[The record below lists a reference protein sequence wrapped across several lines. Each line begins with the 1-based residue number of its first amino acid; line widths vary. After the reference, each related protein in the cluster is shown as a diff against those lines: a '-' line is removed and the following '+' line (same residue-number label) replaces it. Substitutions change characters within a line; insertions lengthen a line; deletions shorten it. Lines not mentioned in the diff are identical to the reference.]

1 MNLSSKDNN
10 KFNNKKKNKDPNA
23 LYYILAIF
31 LVFTIS
37 YFTIPKINR
46 GMDIKQSDYVSFV
59 NMVNEGKV
67 KTVEV
72 RDKTIAFEVVKKDG
86 KTEKYETSV
95 FFDPSLVDRLI
106 AHNVKSSQIYPKEIN
121 PIMQLLLSLLSTLF
135 FIGLL
140 WFIFSK
146 FILLSPCKKSGF
158 SRAK

>member
-72 RDKTIAFEVVKKDG
+72 RDKTIAFEVVKKM
-86 KTEKYETSV
+86 E
-95 FFDPSLVDRLI
+95 RLKNMKL
-106 AHNVKSSQIYPKEIN
+106 AYFLTHH
-121 PIMQLLLSLLSTLF
+121 LL
-135 FIGLL
+135 ID
-140 WFIFSK
+140 
-146 FILLSPCKKSGF
+146 
-158 SRAK
+158 